1 MSDLRSARRLSVAD
15 AASGQGRNRTAD
27 TRIFSPLLY
36 QLSYLADEAG
46 QELSEPTGEVGVPVQ
61 RGVAATGRV
70 LSLPHAAPHV
80 PESHGARSPPD
91 PAQAVD
97 SAGQEHQHEGLQA
110 ARERDRH
117 AHGIRGDEGP
127 PAR

>member
-46 QELSEPTGEVGVPVQ
+46 QALSEPTGEVGVPVR
-61 RGVAATGRV
+61 RGVVATCGV
-70 LSLPHAAPHV
+70 LFPPMPHPNFPHLTVLDHPLTQHNLPNLPHTTT
-80 PESHGARSPPD
+80 PPN
-91 PAQAVD
+91 
-97 SAGQEHQHEGLQA
+97 H
-110 ARERDRH
+110 
-117 AHGIRGDEGP
+117 
-127 PAR
+127 